1 MSSSSAR
8 HGEDVVL
15 ADEDVLLTVELDLG
29 AGVLAEEQGV
39 ADLDLERPDL
49 AVLEHLAVADGHD
62 LALDRL
68 LLGGVRDDEP
78 TFGLGLRLETLDHDP
93 VLQRPDFH
101 DWLLACFAWAA
112 RPPVRLSCHPE
123 LTQRKFRR

>member
-1 MSSSSAR
+1 MACSSAR

-15 ADEDVLLTVELDLG
+15 ADEDVLLAVQLDLG
-29 AGVLAEEQGV
+29 ARVLSEEHGV
-39 ADLDLERPDL
+39 A
-49 AVLEHLAVADGHD
+49 D

-78 TFGLGLRLETLDHDP
+78 ALGLGLRLETLDHDS

-101 DWLLACFAWAA
+101 DWLPHVLAVAA
-112 RPPVRLSCHPE
+112 APPFVTMRKVKRLALSPAG
-123 LTQRKFRR
+123 